1 MLLMTIKHLI
11 VAYTMGKYSGSKAGE
26 ERAQRTSFQQGLP
39 GAACASEFRTSLDS
53 REKQDN
59 TALDSLEETT

>member
-26 ERAQRTSFQQGLP
+26 ERAQRIFPTGLAWRGMRVRIP
-39 GAACASEFRTSLDS
+39 RFS
-53 REKQDN
+53 
-59 TALDSLEETT
+59 